1 MFCMDSIVMKKN
13 KNGFTLIE
21 LLIVV
26 SVIGVL
32 SGILLNVIN
41 IEKTRG
47 KARDGVRLA
56 TMSKLVQALEAYAIA
71 ESGYPTVAQV
81 TNLGPTT
88 TLGKYIKEWPAGTPS
103 NSYDYLY
110 RAVLVAGVPT
120 DFYLLVKSDRA
131 TNSCFKYFSDTSAT
145 STNGSKILYCT
156 GNPCNAGNN
165 SVASPACNKLD

>member
-1 MFCMDSIVMKKN
+1 MKKAIN
-13 KNGFTLIE
+13 AFTLVE

-71 ESGYPTVAQV
+71 ESGYPTADQV

-88 TLGKYIKEWPAGTPS
+88 TLGKYIKEWPLGSPS
-103 NSYDYLY
+103 SDYDYIY
-110 RAVLVAGVPT
+110 RGAPAGNPT
-120 DFYLLVKSDRA
+120 DFYLLVKSDKA
-131 TNSCFKYFSDTSAT
+131 TNSCFKYFSDTAAT
-145 STNGSKILYCT
+145 STNGSKILYCVNGVT
-156 GNPCNAGNN
+156 SPCNTNNN